1 MSLALT
7 HAPLR
12 GRWGLALAGSLV
24 LNLVIF
30 GAAALLL
37 QGEPARPRL
46 EAYHVSAFLPLPPPP
61 PPKEEQEP
69 PPPPPPKPLR
79 LSQLQAAPQ
88 ARPAVEAPPIALEL
102 GPKLSL
108 GPVLAPPGPPGPPAL
123 GPGDREP
130 LVAAQMPPPY
140 PYLARRRGIEGAV
153 TVRFLVDRQGR
164 VQHLSVLGAN
174 PPGVF
179 EETVLRTVPHW
190 RFRPGLR
197 QGQAV
202 EAWVETT
209 IRFKLEGR

>member
-1 MSLALT
+1 VNAAALR
-7 HAPLR
+7 APLR

-37 QGEPARPRL
+37 QGEPVRPRL
-46 EAYHVSAFLPLPPPP
+46 EAYQVSAFLALPPPP
-61 PPKEEQEP
+61 PPREEQE
-69 PPPPPPKPLR
+69 PPPPPKPLR
-79 LSQLQAAPQ
+79 LSQLKAAPL
-88 ARPAVEAPPIALEL
+88 AEPRPALAAPPIALEL

-108 GPVLAPPGPPGPPAL
+108 GPALAPPGPPGPTAL

-130 LVAAQMPPPY
+130 LVAAQVPPPY

-153 TVRFLVDRQGR
+153 TVRFLVDRQGQVR
-164 VQHLSVLGAN
+164 HLSVLKAE

-179 EETVLRTVPHW
+179 EETVLRTVARW
-190 RFRPGLR
+190 RFRPGLHE
-197 QGQAV
+197 GQAV